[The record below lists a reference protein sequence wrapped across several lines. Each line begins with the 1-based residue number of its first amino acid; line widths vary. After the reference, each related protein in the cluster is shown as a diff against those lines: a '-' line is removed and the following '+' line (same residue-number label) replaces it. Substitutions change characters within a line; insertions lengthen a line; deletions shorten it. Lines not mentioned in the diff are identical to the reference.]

1 MLEKNDSAIQNLSC
15 GRLDFEDK
23 SNLAWWSKK
32 KNHWKVDNNCVI
44 RWHKDG
50 VTCDCDDVGTY
61 ALLRTTH
68 YYMVSFYTITCDTIC
83 EIANQEEDMN
93 SNVLHLSRDGFSVTS
108 TLDTVVC
115 IGICLS
121 SVWSAGPIPGGVQ
134 KLWSSKSKTTQVFC
148 IRQIK
153 VLDGR
158 VISKRYLLLLKKYRP
173 EAIIV

>member
-1 MLEKNDSAIQNLSC
+1 MANAIYRLCYRFYDVVLEKNDSAIQNLSC

-68 YYMVSFYTITCDTIC
+68 YYMVSFYTMDCDTI
-83 EIANQEEDMN
+83 
-93 SNVLHLSRDGFSVTS
+93 
-108 TLDTVVC
+108 
-115 IGICLS
+115 
-121 SVWSAGPIPGGVQ
+121 
-134 KLWSSKSKTTQVFC
+134 
-148 IRQIK
+148 
-153 VLDGR
+153 
-158 VISKRYLLLLKKYRP
+158 
-173 EAIIV
+173 